1 MIGPL
6 ELLAACALDLAIGD
20 PHWAPHPVRFMGKAI
35 STLERFLRR
44 IFTSVTYL
52 RLAGVV
58 LVLCIVLPVYFGTE
72 LLVNEVAQASD
83 RIWLILGTAFIIYL
97 AATTIATREL
107 LRAAQLVISSIAK
120 GDLEAAQRDVS
131 MIVGRDTQEL
141 SDKGVL
147 KATIET
153 LAENLSD
160 GIVAPLFYLALGGL
174 PLAMA
179 YKAVNTL
186 DSMVGYKNDKYRQFG
201 WAGARL
207 DDVANY
213 LPARVTG
220 LLIVLSAFLVTVAT
234 RPADCLS
241 AARRA
246 FRIMMRDGRKH
257 PSPNSGV
264 PEASMA
270 GALAMKLGGPST
282 YGGVLS
288 NKPFIGD
295 GEREDH
301 LSASYE
307 AITIV
312 KVSCAIAMV
321 LAVSATALRGL
332 Q

>member
-20 PHWAPHPVRFMGKAI
+20 PHWAPHPVRVIGKAI

-44 IFTSVTYL
+44 IFTSTTSL
-52 RLAGVV
+52 RFAGVV

-72 LLVNEVAQASD
+72 LIVAAVSKASG
-83 RIWLILGTAFIIYL
+83 RVPAFLGTAFVIYL

-107 LRAAQLVISSIAK
+107 LRSAHLVIKSIAK
-120 GDLEAAQRDVS
+120 GDLEAARRDVS
-131 MIVGRDTQEL
+131 MIVGRDPQGL
-141 SDKGVL
+141 SDTGVL

-186 DSMVGYKNDKYRQFG
+186 DSMVGYKNEKYRYFG

-213 LPARVTG
+213 LPARVSG
-220 LLIVLSAFLVTVAT
+220 LLIVLSAFVVNVAT
-234 RPADCLS
+234 RPADSFS

-264 PEASMA
+264 PEAAMA

-288 NKPFIGD
+288 SKAFIGD
-295 GEREDH
+295 GERKDP

-307 AITIV
+307 AMTIV
-312 KVSCAIAMV
+312 KVSCV
-321 LAVSATALRGL
+321 LAMILAVTVTALGGL
-332 Q
+332 L